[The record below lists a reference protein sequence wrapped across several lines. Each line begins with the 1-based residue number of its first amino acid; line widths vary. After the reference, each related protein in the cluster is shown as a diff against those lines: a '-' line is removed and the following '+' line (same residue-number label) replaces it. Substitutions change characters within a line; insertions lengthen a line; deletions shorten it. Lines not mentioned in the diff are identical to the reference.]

1 MPRTARAIRA
11 GYCYHVI
18 NRGNNKARIFH
29 DYSDY
34 AAFVGLMAAAQL
46 KFPLSLL
53 AACLMPNHVHL
64 VLQPSADRD
73 IAHWMHWL
81 FTNHVGAYQRKYKT
95 VGRVWQ
101 GRYKASVIQRDCHL
115 LTVMGYVERNALRA
129 QMVRHAEDWEWGSL
143 NWRLRGHPLVTPQPS
158 PVPLPRDWVNVVNQ
172 PQEANELELIRMSIN
187 RQRPIG
193 SETWVA
199 CAASELGMESAV
211 RRPGRPKDAED

>member
-64 VLQPSADRD
+64 VLQPAADRD
-73 IAHWMHWL
+73 IARWMHWL

-101 GRYKASVIQRDCHL
+101 GRYRASVIQRDRHL
-115 LTVMGYVERNALRA
+115 LIVMGYVERNALRA
-129 QMVRHAEDWEWGSL
+129 RMVDQAEKWEWGSL

-158 PVPLPRDWVNVVNQ
+158 PVPLPADWVKFVNV
-172 PQEANELELIRMSIN
+172 PQSPDELELIRTSIN

-193 SETWVA
+193 SEAWIT
-199 CAASELGMESAV
+199 CAARELGMESSM
-211 RRPGRPKDAED
+211 REPHRPRQEDE

>member
-34 AAFVGLMAAAQL
+34 AAFVGLIAAAQL
-46 KFPLSLL
+46 QTPLSLL

-64 VLQPSADRD
+64 VLQPSADHD
-73 IAHWMHWL
+73 IARWMHWL
-81 FTNHVGAYQRKYKT
+81 FTNHVGGYQRKYKT

-101 GRYKASVIQRDCHL
+101 GRYKACVIQRDHHL

-129 QMVRHAEDWEWGSL
+129 QLVGLAEDWEWGSL

-158 PVPLPRDWVNVVNQ
+158 PVPLPPDWVNRVNEA
-172 PQEANELELIRMSIN
+172 QEPDELQRIRTSIN

-199 CAASELGMESAV
+199 CAARELGMESSV
-211 RRPGRPKDAED
+211 RKPGRPKDKKD